1 MLNKNFKYYFVIW
14 AILFVVFNAVLF
26 IVAANTGAIAKSG
39 VSFWVTYALIIV
51 SFVAQ
56 LLCAR
61 NAFSGDSRKLFYGL
75 PMIQVSYSGLIASI
89 IVGAILM
96 SVRVIP
102 CWIAAV
108 ICLIIAAIEAVAI
121 VKAKAAADIVSN
133 RDAEIRQ
140 KTSFIREMTA
150 EAEML
155 YKTASTDEEKR
166 ELKKL
171 YEVFRYSDP
180 VTLER
185 VFDLESSITQKM
197 AVIKSNYS
205 GTVVNEIYALLN
217 KRNQLIKNQ
226 K

>member
-14 AILFVVFNAVLF
+14 AILFVVFNAVVF
-26 IVAANTGAIAKSG
+26 IVATNTGAIAESG
-39 VSFWVTYALIIV
+39 VSFWVSYVLIIV

-102 CWIAAV
+102 SWIAAV
-108 ICLIIAAIEAVAI
+108 VCLIIAAVEAVAI
-121 VKAKAAADIVSN
+121 VKAKAAADIVFN

-205 GTVVNEIYALLN
+205 GTLVNEIYALLN

>member
-1 MLNKNFKYYFVIW
+1 MNKNFKYYFAIW

-39 VSFWVTYALIIV
+39 VSFWVSYALIIV

-121 VKAKAAADIVSN
+121 VKAKAATDIVSN

-180 VTLER
+180 MTTP
-185 VFDLESSITQKM
+185 SSIVIEEEIKQVFSEIQRAFSASIVNQLVLLIKKRNS
-197 AVIKSNYS
+197 VIKDS
-205 GTVVNEIYALLN
+205 
-217 KRNQLIKNQ
+217 K
-226 K
+226 